1 MNYWEKILEGF
12 SFKSKGGAP
21 DFTNP
26 NDRMLLRM
34 ELLKK
39 GWNEDAVN
47 ELMYRLTEAR
57 SKEQEEYLKSF
68 GEFPW
73 GKPNKKGIPSKIQ
86 LSTALSYAS
95 SKNFQ
100 SQQYK
105 QSANK
110 KAKLFLTQKSTDG
123 DQMATDILTG
133 KETEKKGVV
142 QKIKKKIKG
151 GVQTTIE
158 QLKKNRDNIFNNTV
172 SGKGGGKT
180 SVQEEIA
187 GISRDLAHQYPDDSP
202 EEHREKVKSYITDNY
217 GDSHWGSKEKTIDGL
232 IKKSSSGH
240 KTMSKVKN
248 NKGTKFSDK
257 QPKGLPKNLTFTDGG
272 TAAIRES
279 VEDNLEKAKKSGD
292 KEAIEHYEREL
303 IYFIKHATSETGVE
317 GDGDTAMMYQDTDGR
332 IRILYISNKQGLKD
346 PHSNATVKS
355 TAKSIRE
362 SRQKGANETALI
374 SRLEGSVDEAIDA
387 NAVMV
392 KEYRESLDKNKKE
405 LKKAPLTDIASS
417 LLTGRAEHIDKTSR
431 KYLDNCKKNDQVK
444 EYIKKNNLDDKND
457 AHVVQAALA
466 VAGSGGADGLN
477 DSNKQAPNK
486 LLLKMTNATASIRR
500 KMEKLI
506 AGGMSV
512 KDAAKAVSE
521 KKDPASKK
529 PLMGGNL
536 TTKMATDIY
545 NNKALKE
552 LEEKSQD
559 RKAKMD
565 DAHKKMYNSVVELDV
580 AHYMDSE
587 GLTEEEAIKKYNKQS
602 GPNEQTYTLS
612 FLKRMHWDRYLDGV
626 DDNKKMIEIGDQSFS
641 PKDFRDC
648 LAEKSGYD
656 LESGDGEG
664 LKQHILKNM
673 RIVPGSMELKFVDK
687 KGKEMHLGNDTWRT
701 AGDLSKVAGSLGKD
715 MQKCLGT
722 K

>member
-1 MNYWEKILEGF
+1 MNYWEKLLEGF

-39 GWNEDAVN
+39 GWNQDAVN

-95 SKNFQ
+95 SKDFQ

-158 QLKKNRDNIFNNTV
+158 QLKKNRDDIFNNTV
-172 SGKGGGKT
+172 SGKGGGET

-187 GISRDLAHQYPDDSP
+187 GISRELAHEYPDDSP
-202 EEHREKVKSYITDNY
+202 EEHKERVKSYITENY
-217 GDSHWGSKEKTIDGL
+217 GDSHWGSKEKTIDKL
-232 IKKSSSGH
+232 IKKSASGH
-240 KTMSKVKN
+240 KTMSKVKK
-248 NKGTKFSDK
+248 NKGTKFADK

-279 VEDNLEKAKKSGD
+279 IEDNLEKAKKSGD

-392 KEYRESLDKNKKE
+392 KEYRESMDKNKKE
-405 LKKAPLTDIASS
+405 LKKAPLTDIASK
-417 LLTGRAEHIDKTSR
+417 LLTGRAEHVDGTSR
-431 KYLDNCKKNDQVK
+431 KYLNNCKKNKQVK
-444 EYIKKNNLDDKND
+444 QYIEDNGLDINNDEHL
-457 AHVVQAALA
+457 VRAALA
-466 VAGSGGADGLN
+466 VAGSGNADGLN
-477 DSNKQAPNK
+477 DSAKQAPNK
-486 LLLKMTNATASIRR
+486 LLLKMTNATSSIRR
-500 KMEKLI
+500 KMQKLI
-506 AGGMSV
+506 DPPSNMSV
-512 KDAAKAVSE
+512 KEAAKAVSE
-521 KKDPASKK
+521 KIDPASKK
-529 PLMGGNL
+529 PLMAGNL
-536 TTKMATDIY
+536 TTQMAIDIY
-545 NNKALKE
+545 NNKALKD

-587 GLTEEEAIKKYNKQS
+587 GLSEEEAIEKYNKQA

-612 FLKRMHWDRYLDGV
+612 FLKRMHWDRYLDGI
-626 DDNKKMIEIGDQSFS
+626 DDDKKMIEIGDQSFS
-641 PKDFRDC
+641 PKDFREC
-648 LAEKSGYD
+648 LEKLTGPVEKG
-656 LESGDGEG
+656 LT
-664 LKQHILKNM
+664 LKQHLLKNM

-687 KGKEMHLGNDTWRT
+687 KGKEVHLGNDTWRT
-701 AGDLSKVAGSLGKD
+701 AGDLSKVAGSLGND

>member
-1 MNYWEKILEGF
+1 MNYWEKLIDGF

-21 DFTNP
+21 DFDNP
-26 NDRMLLRM
+26 NDRLLLRM

-39 GWNEDAVN
+39 GWNKNAVN
-47 ELMYRLTEAR
+47 ELLYRLTENKT
-57 SKEQEEYLKSF
+57 KEQQEYLKSF

-73 GKPNKKGIPSKIQ
+73 GKDGNKIQ
-86 LSTALSYAS
+86 LSTALNYAS
-95 SKNFQ
+95 SKDFKSQ
-100 SQQYK
+100 SYK

-158 QLKKNRDNIFNNTV
+158 QLKKNRDDIFNNTV
-172 SGKGGGKT
+172 SGKGGGET

-187 GISRDLAHQYPDDSP
+187 GISRELAHEYPDDSP
-202 EEHREKVKSYITDNY
+202 EEHRARVKSYITDNY
-217 GDSHWGSKEKTIDGL
+217 GDTHWGSKEKTIDKL
-232 IKKSSSGH
+232 IKKSASGH
-240 KTMSKVKN
+240 KTMSKVKK
-248 NKGTKFSDK
+248 NKGTKFADK

-279 VEDNLEKAKKSGD
+279 IEDNLEKAKKSGD

-392 KEYRESLDKNKKE
+392 KEYRESMDKNKKE

-417 LLTGRAEHIDKTSR
+417 LLTGRAEFIDGTSR

-444 EYIKKNNLDDKND
+444 EYIKKNNLDENND
-457 AHVVQAALA
+457 EHLVQAALA
-466 VAGSGGADGLN
+466 VAGSGDANGLN

-486 LLLKMTNATASIRR
+486 LLLKITNATSSIRT
-500 KMEKLI
+500 KMQKLI
-506 AGGMSV
+506 DKG
-512 KDAAKAVSE
+512 KTPQEAADIVS
-521 KKDPASKK
+521 KQKNPKGK

-536 TTKMATDIY
+536 TSQMALDIY
-545 NNKALKE
+545 NNTALKD
-552 LEEKSQD
+552 LEEKSKN

-587 GLTEEEAIKKYNKQS
+587 GLTEEEAIEKYNEQA

-641 PKDFRDC
+641 PKDFREC
-648 LAEKSGYD
+648 LEKLTGPVEKG
-656 LESGDGEG
+656 LT
-664 LKQHILKNM
+664 LKQHLLKNM
-673 RIVPGSMELKFVDK
+673 RIEPGSMELKFIDK
-687 KGKEMHLGNDTWRT
+687 KGKEIHLGNDTWRT
-701 AGDLSKVAGSLGKD
+701 AGDLSKVAGSLGND

>member
-1 MNYWEKILEGF
+1 MNYWEKILESF

-26 NDRMLLRM
+26 NDRLLLRM
-34 ELLKK
+34 ELLKR
-39 GWNEDAVN
+39 GWNKNAVN
-47 ELMYRLTEAR
+47 ELLYGLTEAR
-57 SKEQEEYLKSF
+57 SKEQNDYLKSF
-68 GEFPW
+68 GQFPW
-73 GKPNKKGIPSKIQ
+73 GKDGNKIR
-86 LSTALSYAS
+86 LSTALNYAS
-95 SKNFQ
+95 SKDFK

-105 QSANK
+105 RDANE

-133 KETEKKGVV
+133 KETKKKGVV

-158 QLKKNRDNIFNNTV
+158 QLKKNRDDIFNNTV
-172 SGKGGGKT
+172 SGKGGGET

-187 GISRDLAHQYPDDSP
+187 GISRELAHKYPDDSP
-202 EEHREKVKSYITDNY
+202 EEHRARVKAYITDNY
-217 GDSHWGSKEKTIDGL
+217 GDTHWGSKDAKMDNL
-232 IKKSSSGH
+232 IKKSASGH
-240 KTMSKVKN
+240 ATMKKVKN
-248 NKGTKFSDK
+248 NKKTKFADK

-279 VEDNLEKAKKSGD
+279 IEDNLEKAKKSGD
-292 KEAIEHYEREL
+292 QEAIDHYEREL

-346 PHSNATVKS
+346 PHSNATVAS

-405 LKKAPLTDIASS
+405 LNKAPLKDIASL
-417 LLTGRAEHIDKTSR
+417 LLTGRAEHVDKTSR

-444 EYIKKNNLDDKND
+444 QYIEDNKLDIDND
-457 AHVVQAALA
+457 DHLVQAALA

-486 LLLKMTNATASIRR
+486 LLLKMTNATASIRK
-500 KMEKLI
+500 KMQKHI
-506 AGGMSV
+506 DDGKSV
-512 KDAAKAVSE
+512 EEAAKLVSE
-521 KKDPASKK
+521 KLDPKTK
-529 PLMGGNL
+529 RPLMGGNL
-536 TTKMATDIY
+536 TSQMALDIY

-552 LEEKSQD
+552 LEEKSQN

-587 GLTEEEAIKKYNKQS
+587 GLSEEEAIEKYNKQA

-612 FLKRMHWDRYLDGV
+612 FLKRMHWDRYINGV
-626 DDNKKMIEIGDQSFS
+626 DDDKKMIEIGDQSFS
-641 PKDFRDC
+641 PKDFREC
-648 LAEKSGYD
+648 LAKLSEFP
-656 LESGDGEG
+656 GDSSTPEG
-664 LKQHILKNM
+664 RKQLKQHLLENM
-673 RIVPGSMELKFVDK
+673 RIVPGSMEMKFVNK
-687 KGKEMHLGNDTWRT
+687 KGEEKHLGNDTWRT
-701 AGDLSKVAGSLGKD
+701 AGDLSKVAGGLGVD